1 MNITEKAIIN
11 LIKYYSLS
19 NAAQLANKF
28 EITQGVVSNWKTRNA
43 IGALTDTVANKDPE
57 ALEYIFSGNNVNFSQ
72 TGSNSQQVHTQHNT
86 SAGMVVHPNTDSLN
100 HTNIKNEDELK
111 YREEMKGYFDA
122 LVAVSNVLNK
132 KDKLKEEL
140 TKLISILPTL

>member
-1 MNITEKAIIN
+1 MNITEKAITN

-57 ALEYIFSGNNVNFSQ
+57 ALEHIFSGNNVNFSQ
-72 TGSNSQQVHTQHNT
+72 TGENSQQVHTQQNT
-86 SAGMVVHPNTDSLN
+86 GAGMIVHPNTNTRN
-100 HTNIKNEDELK
+100 HSNIKNEDELQPL
-111 YREEMKGYFDA
+111 FDA
-122 LVAVSNVLNK
+122 LLSVSNALDK

-140 TKLISILPTL
+140 TKLISKLPTL

>member
-57 ALEYIFSGNNVNFSQ
+57 ALEYIFSGNSVNFSQ
-72 TGSNSQQVHTQHNT
+72 TGANSQQVNTQHNT
-86 SAGMVVHPNTDSLN
+86 GSGMVVHPNIDTLN
-100 HTNIKNEDELK
+100 NNTNIKKEDELQAI
-111 YREEMKGYFDA
+111 FDA

-132 KDKLKEEL
+132 RDKLKEEL